1 MRSSYRTGV
10 PAEPVFRRPWSLA
23 GLMDHA
29 MAFVTVT
36 LVGWLISILLE
47 WVGMALGGWE
57 APGAQH
63 SEYLLQTE
71 LAWLRED
78 FTAPEAAVR
87 IVDYAYLGAR
97 LFYHWSGL
105 EWLVRWTVSDQTPLI
120 KGFDLMRT
128 GLRWGGDYLLAAAYI
143 TQLVGARLAVVVL
156 SFSGF
161 TAVGL
166 IGLVDGLVQR
176 DLRRFGGGLESGF
189 MYHHLKKMIRP
200 MVSVPIFLYLAS
212 PWSVH
217 PTVVFV
223 PPMIAFGYFVQR
235 SVSKFKKYL

>member
-1 MRSSYRTGV
+1 MRASYRPGV
-10 PAEPVFRRPWSLA
+10 AAEPVFRRPWSLA
-23 GLMDHA
+23 GLMDQA

-47 WVGMALGGWE
+47 WGGMALGGWD

-63 SEYLLQTE
+63 SEQLLKTE
-71 LAWLRED
+71 LTWLRED

-87 IVDYAYLGAR
+87 VVDYAYLGAR
-97 LFYHWSGL
+97 LLYHWSGL
-105 EWLVRWTVSDQTPLI
+105 EGLMRWIVSDQPSWL
-120 KGFDLMRT
+120 KGFDLMRAW
-128 GLRWGGDYLLAAAYI
+128 LLFLGDYLLAAAYV

-161 TAVGL
+161 TAAGL
-166 IGLVDGLVQR
+166 IGLIDGLVQR

-189 MYHHLKKMIRP
+189 LYHHLKKMIRP
-200 MVSVPIFLYLAS
+200 MISVPILLYLAS

>member
-1 MRSSYRTGV
+1 MRASSRSGV
-10 PAEPVFRRPWSLA
+10 PAEPVFRRPWSFA
-23 GLMDHA
+23 GLVDQV

-36 LVGWLISILLE
+36 LVGWLLSILLE
-47 WVGMALGGWE
+47 WVGMALGGWD

-63 SEYLLQTE
+63 SRQLLQTE
-71 LAWLRED
+71 LTWLRED

-87 IVDYAYLGAR
+87 VVDYAYSGAR
-97 LFYHWSGL
+97 GLYRWSGL
-105 EWLVRWTVSDQTPLI
+105 EGLMRWVVSDSPSGFTS
-120 KGFDLMRT
+120 FDLIRT
-128 GLRWGGDYLLAAAYI
+128 GLLLLGDYLLAAAYV
-143 TQLVGARLAVVVL
+143 TQLVGARLAVVML

-161 TAVGL
+161 AAAGL
-166 IGLVDGLVQR
+166 IGLIDGLVQR
-176 DLRRFGGGLESGF
+176 DLRRFSGGLESAF

-200 MVSVPIFLYLAS
+200 MISVPILLYLAS

-223 PPMIAFGYFVQR
+223 PPMIALGYFIQR